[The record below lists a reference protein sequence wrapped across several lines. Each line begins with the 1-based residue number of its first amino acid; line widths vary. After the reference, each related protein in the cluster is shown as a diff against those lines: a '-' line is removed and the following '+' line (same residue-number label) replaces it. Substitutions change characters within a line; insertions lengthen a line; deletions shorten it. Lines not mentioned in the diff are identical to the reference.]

1 MTLGNTSVSCERGF
15 SAMNNVKSMKKASM
29 TMENCD
35 KRLRLV
41 LNGKKLHEFDFDA
54 ALREWTDWNIQTLTN

>member
-1 MTLGNTSVSCERGF
+1 
-15 SAMNNVKSMKKASM
+15 
-29 TMENCD
+29 MENCD